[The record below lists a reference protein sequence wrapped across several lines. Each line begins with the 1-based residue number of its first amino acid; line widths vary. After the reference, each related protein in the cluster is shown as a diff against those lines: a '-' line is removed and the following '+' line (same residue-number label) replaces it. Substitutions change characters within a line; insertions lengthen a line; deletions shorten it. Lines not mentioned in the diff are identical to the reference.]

1 VNRTTI
7 ARFLLPTL
15 IVVVLIGTTFS
26 PDARPTLVQAFGES
40 PFGLP
45 VTIVVAFA
53 QLILFLPL
61 LWVLYHLVRIAEQ
74 ALKDGNGIGKIG
86 LLIYITSVGQ
96 RHPELRRSQIVCL
109 LGLLYFVAICAAW
122 ISYASMRGI

>member
-1 VNRTTI
+1 MNRTTI